1 MRTGIAPTP
10 SSARR
15 RKLLE
20 LTGDGADL
28 VVRVLGLA
36 RETDDIMLA
45 ELSNEQRR
53 SPVAALAT
61 LATLADR

>member
-28 VVRVLGLA
+28 VARAQGLA
-36 RETDDIMLA
+36 RETDDIMPA

-53 SPVAALAT
+53 SPVAALAI

>member
-1 MRTGIAPTP
+1 LG
-10 SSARR
+10 
-15 RKLLE
+15 
-20 LTGDGADL
+20 LTGDGAEL
-28 VVRVLGLA
+28 VARVQGLA

-61 LATLADR
+61 VATLADR